1 MGLVKWKWRIKDIA
15 FTGFFFFL
23 LYQVMLYF
31 LIDASTDKRMLY
43 LPMFFK
49 GVGLCVCYTVMTYA
63 LAVGVPFKYYFEAM
77 CVIGFIRTSFGNPL
91 SGAIVTR
98 SFNHVKA
105 KNLALLGS
113 EIDSTHP
120 LAGSFSTVY
129 GEVQRQM
136 LMVSLK
142 EMYGYAII
150 VALVILAAIIL
161 SDYRRFVILSAGK
174 VMKLPEIWKVTKHN
188 HVRHSSVI
196 SHKSGH
202 Q

>member
-1 MGLVKWKWRIKDIA
+1 
-15 FTGFFFFL
+15 
-23 LYQVMLYF
+23 
-31 LIDASTDKRMLY
+31 
-43 LPMFFK
+43 
-49 GVGLCVCYTVMTYA
+49 
-63 LAVGVPFKYYFEAM
+63 
-77 CVIGFIRTSFGNPL
+77 
-91 SGAIVTR
+91 
-98 SFNHVKA
+98 
-105 KNLALLGS
+105 
-113 EIDSTHP
+113 
-120 LAGSFSTVY
+120 
-129 GEVQRQM
+129 M

-150 VALVILAAIIL
+150 VALVSLAAIIL